1 MRERL
6 TPVAAALSAL
16 AAFAC
21 CVPIGLVGAFGILTA
36 GSMFAP
42 VQRWFLPAATVL
54 LAVAAVQLWRGQRVC
69 RTRGRRFGLAV
80 FGLSAMI
87 VLAVLL
93 FPQFVAGLFADYVL

>member
-1 MRERL
+1 MSERL

-21 CVPIGLVGAFGILTA
+21 CVPIGLVGAFSLLTLS
-36 GSMFAP
+36 SMFAP
-42 VQRWFLPAATVL
+42 LQPWFLPAATVL
-54 LAVAAVQLWRGQRVC
+54 LSIAAVQLWRGQRVC
-69 RTRGRRFGLAV
+69 RTRGRRFSLVV
-80 FGLSAMI
+80 FFLSAAV

>member
-1 MRERL
+1 MNERL

-21 CVPIGLVGAFGILTA
+21 CVPIGLVSAFGLLMLS
-36 GSMFAP
+36 SMFAP
-42 VQRWFLPAATVL
+42 LQRWFLPAATVL
-54 LAVAAVQLWRGQRVC
+54 LAIAAVQLWRGQRVC
-69 RTRGRRFGLAV
+69 RTRARRFSLVV
-80 FGLSAMI
+80 FCLSATV

>member
-21 CVPIGLVGAFGILTA
+21 CVPIGLVSAFGILTA
-36 GSMFAP
+36 SSMFRP
-42 VQRWFLPAATVL
+42 LQRWFLPAATVL
-54 LAVAAVQLWRGQRVC
+54 LAVAAVHMWRGQRVC
-69 RTRGRRFGLAV
+69 RTRGRRFSLAV